1 MSSGRMARRLVATA
15 GMGAILAMGV
25 LSACGSKEAPAPET
39 VTKTVTE
46 TAAPPAMPAP
56 PPQAPTE
63 KVDQPDRRQPVHA
76 PGQGARTGDAGS
88 RQRTRQQVEP
98 VRACSHVPWRQ
109 LTPDWSIRSRSRPSS
124 PHCCAGGRVGRHV
137 ADGHVQR

>member
-25 LSACGSKEAPAPET
+25 LSACAREAPAPEKVT
-39 VTKTVTE
+39 VTETVTE

-63 KVDQPDRRQPVHA
+63 KSINPTGGNLFTPPVQA
-76 PGQGARTGDAGS
+76 PG
-88 RQRTRQQVEP
+88 P
-98 VRACSHVPWRQ
+98 P
-109 LTPDWSIRSRSRPSS
+109 TPAPGNL
-124 PHCCAGGRVGRHV
+124 PGNK
-137 ADGHVQR
+137 